1 MSHKR
6 RIGEYETV
14 TLTEECSAILQA
26 KLPPKLKDPGSFTLP
41 CKIGK
46 EGNYTALCDLGAS
59 INLMPLS
66 LFKTL
71 GLGEL
76 KPTTM
81 NLQLADRTVTY
92 PRGIVEDVLVKVDK
106 FIFPVDFV
114 VLDMVED
121 RAIPLILGRPF
132 LATGGAMIDVR
143 NGELTLDVAGEKVSF
158 NIFKAMKFHSVE
170 EDEDEDEDLK
180 YRFQSIKKDGFDE
193 EYKQVEVNS
202 KIKEYDK
209 IWQVK
214 ESSKLEIKDLG
225 IGKNAKFG
233 EVFSENSPNSS
244 NAPYASGGL
253 NKRSRPHDLI
263 EEPDGLACGCFNVLK
278 KGGSKKFQN
287 KERDDVT

>member
-1 MSHKR
+1 M

-14 TLTEECSAILQA
+14 TLTEECSTILQA
-26 KLPPKLKDPGSFTLP
+26 KFPQKLKDPGSFTLP

-46 EGNYTALCDLGAS
+46 EGNYRALCDLGAS

-81 NLQLADRTVTY
+81 NLQLVDRTVTY
-92 PRGIVEDVLVKVDK
+92 PKGIVEDVLVKVDK
-106 FIFPVDFV
+106 FIFPVDFI

-143 NGELTLDVAGEKVSF
+143 NGELTLDVNGEKVSF
-158 NIFKAMKFHSVE
+158 NIFKAMKFHSNE
-170 EDEDEDEDLK
+170 EDEDEDTEV
-180 YRFQSIKKDGFDE
+180 RFQPIKKEKFDE
-193 EYKQVEVNS
+193 EYKQVEM
-202 KIKEYDK
+202 K
-209 IWQVK
+209 
-214 ESSKLEIKDLG
+214 SKLEEYGKIEQEKEPPKLETNDLKT
-225 IGKNAKFG
+225 GKNAKFG
-233 EVFSENSPNSS
+233 GVFKENSPNSS
-244 NAPYASGGL
+244 KASDASFRVS
-253 NKRSRPHDLI
+253 KMSRPYDLI

-287 KERDDVT
+287 KERDGVT

>member
-26 KLPPKLKDPGSFTLP
+26 KLPQKLKDPGSFTLP

-46 EGNYTALCDLGAS
+46 DGNYRALCDLGAS

-76 KPTTM
+76 KSTTM

-92 PRGIVEDVLVKVDK
+92 PRWIVEDVLVKVDK

-121 RAIPLILGRPF
+121 RVIPLILGRPF

-143 NGELTLDVAGEKVSF
+143 NRELTLDVAGEKVSF
-158 NIFKAMKFHSVE
+158 NIFKAMKFHSNE
-170 EDEDEDEDLK
+170 EDKDEDTEV
-180 YRFQSIKKDGFDE
+180 RFQPIKKEEFDK

-202 KIKEYDK
+202 KIEECGKIEQDKEPP
-209 IWQVK
+209 
-214 ESSKLEIKDLG
+214 KLELKDLG

-233 EVFSENSPNSS
+233 GVLSENSPNSS
-244 NAPYASGGL
+244 KAPYASFGVS
-253 NKRSRPHDLI
+253 KVSRPHDLI

-287 KERDDVT
+287 KERDGVT

>member
-1 MSHKR
+1 M
-6 RIGEYETV
+6 V

-26 KLPPKLKDPGSFTLP
+26 KLPQKLKDPDSITLP

-46 EGNYTALCDLGAS
+46 DGNYRALCDLGAS

-121 RAIPLILGRPF
+121 KTIPLILGRSF
-132 LATGGAMIDVR
+132 LETGGAMINVR
-143 NGELTLDVAGEKVSF
+143 NGELTLDVGGEKVSF
-158 NIFKAMKFHSVE
+158 NIFKAMNLHSVE
-170 EDEDEDEDLK
+170 EDDDEDEDTK
-180 YRFQSIKKDGFDE
+180 YRFQPIKKEEVDE

-202 KIKEYDK
+202 KIEEYDK
-209 IWQVK
+209 SWQVK
-214 ESSKLEIKDLG
+214 ESSKLELKDLG

-233 EVFSENSPNSS
+233 GVFSPNSS
-244 NAPYASGGL
+244 KVPYVSGGL

-263 EEPDGLACGCFNVLK
+263 EEPDVLACGCFNVLK
-278 KGGSKKFQN
+278 KGGSTKFQN
-287 KERDDVT
+287 KERDGVT

>member
-1 MSHKR
+1 
-6 RIGEYETV
+6 
-14 TLTEECSAILQA
+14 
-26 KLPPKLKDPGSFTLP
+26 
-41 CKIGK
+41 
-46 EGNYTALCDLGAS
+46 
-59 INLMPLS
+59 MPLS

-106 FIFPVDFV
+106 FIFPVNFV

-158 NIFKAMKFHSVE
+158 NIFQAMKFHSVE
-170 EDEDEDEDLK
+170 EDEDEDPK
-180 YRFQSIKKDGFDE
+180 YRFQPIKKEGFDE
-193 EYKQVEVNS
+193 EYKQVEVRS

-214 ESSKLEIKDLG
+214 GSSKLETKELEID
-225 IGKNAKFG
+225 KNAKFG
-233 EVFSENSPNSS
+233 GVFFENSP
-244 NAPYASGGL
+244 
-253 NKRSRPHDLI
+253 K
-263 EEPDGLACGCFNVLK
+263 LK
-278 KGGSKKFQN
+278 
-287 KERDDVT
+287 

>member
-26 KLPPKLKDPGSFTLP
+26 KLPPKLRDPGFFTLL

-46 EGNYTALCDLGAS
+46 EGNYRALCDLGAS

-76 KPTTM
+76 KSTTM

-92 PRGIVEDVLVKVDK
+92 PRGIVEDILVKVDK

-114 VLDMVED
+114 VLDMVDD

-170 EDEDEDEDLK
+170 EDEDEDPK
-180 YRFQSIKKDGFDE
+180 YRFQPIKKEGFDE
-193 EYKQVEVNS
+193 EYKQVEESS

-214 ESSKLEIKDLG
+214 ESSKFEAKDLG
-225 IGKNAKFG
+225 IDKNAKFG
-233 EVFSENSPNSS
+233 GVFFENSPNSS
-244 NAPYASGGL
+244 KAPYASGGL
-253 NKRSRPHDLI
+253 NKKSRPHDLI

-287 KERDDVT
+287 KERDGVT

>member
-14 TLTEECSAILQA
+14 TLTEECSTILQA

-46 EGNYTALCDLGAS
+46 EGNYRALCDLGAS

-92 PRGIVEDVLVKVDK
+92 PRGIVEDILVKVDK

-121 RAIPLILGRPF
+121 KAIPLILGRPF
-132 LATGGAMIDVR
+132 LATGGAMINVR
-143 NGELTLDVAGEKVSF
+143 NGELTLDVGGEKVSF
-158 NIFKAMKFHSVE
+158 NIFKVMKLHSVE
-170 EDEDEDEDLK
+170 EYEDEDTQ
-180 YRFQSIKKDGFDE
+180 YRFQLIKKEEFDE
-193 EYKQVEVNS
+193 EHKQVEMNS
-202 KIKEYDK
+202 KIEKCDK
-209 IWQVK
+209 IEQDK
-214 ESSKLEIKDLG
+214 EPPKLELKDLG

-233 EVFSENSPNSS
+233 GVFSENSPNSS
-244 NAPYASGGL
+244 KTPYASGGL

-278 KGGSKKFQN
+278 K
-287 KERDDVT
+287 